1 MSQELNFIL
10 KKLAAELKTDELS
23 IPSLPELVNQLSRQ
37 IGNPNLSVKELA
49 NIICS
54 DTGITSR
61 IIRTAQT
68 LRYSNPG
75 TTVTSIPNAISR
87 IGITSSINLALA
99 LALEQNFN
107 FKIPLIKKLCRQIVQ
122 QNNEIALASLGVC
135 TAKYMHIPPL
145 TFDYVVL
152 ASSLLN
158 IGYLPF
164 LFELESFC
172 SNRAN
177 RTVLTLTEQQIREK
191 CEGIQYPL
199 AVAILRHWKFDESF
213 ECAIKLEEDRT
224 YEFYVNSLTYGK
236 MYLDYQKSQG
246 KTIYP
251 PESLTEVIAH
261 KFTQEELEPIQNWLN
276 DNGLIY

>member
-1 MSQELNFIL
+1 MSQELKFIL

-23 IPSLPELVNQLSRQ
+23 IPSLPEIVNQLSHQ
-37 IGNPNLSVKELA
+37 IGNQNLSVKDLA

-54 DTGITSR
+54 DTGITSQ

-87 IGITSSINLALA
+87 IGMTSSINLALA

-107 FKIPLIKKLCRQIVQ
+107 FKIPLIQKLCRQIVQ

-164 LFELESFC
+164 LFELESFFF
-172 SNRAN
+172 NREN
-177 RTVLTLTEQQIREK
+177 KTVLSLTEQQIREK
-191 CEGIQYPL
+191 
-199 AVAILRHWKFDESF
+199 
-213 ECAIKLEEDRT
+213 
-224 YEFYVNSLTYGK
+224 
-236 MYLDYQKSQG
+236 
-246 KTIYP
+246 
-251 PESLTEVIAH
+251 
-261 KFTQEELEPIQNWLN
+261 
-276 DNGLIY
+276 